1 MHDKA
6 EAPTVLRGAGETGK
20 VHPGDAE
27 HLQSPEQLVNSAAG
41 DGGILHHG
49 TASQRRT
56 GGAYPVPENGRVPSQ
71 GGTDLH
77 ELQAEL
83 LRSSAIREIGRMARA
98 FMKEYPED
106 YARIYRNLFGDLKF
120 QQQEVTPWQEK
131 NGRRSH

>member
-98 FMKEYPED
+98 FMKEHPED
-106 YARIYRNLFGDLKF
+106 YARIYRNLFGERTGNNE
-120 QQQEVTPWQEK
+120 EVQR
-131 NGRRSH
+131 NR

>member
-1 MHDKA
+1 MNDKA
-6 EAPTVLRGAGETGK
+6 EVPTVLWGAGEVSK
-20 VHPGDAE
+20 VYPGDAE
-27 HLQSPEQLVNSAAG
+27 RLQSPEQLVNSAAG

-56 GGAYPVPENGRVPSQ
+56 SGAYPVPENGRVPSQ

-98 FMKEYPED
+98 FMKEHPED
-106 YARIYRNLFGDLKF
+106 YARIYRNLFGERTGNNE
-120 QQQEVTPWQEK
+120 EVQ
-131 NGRRSH
+131 RSR